1 MNNLY
6 KYSFHNKFIH
16 KSKSLM
22 KKECKSNNIWT
33 RGTIFRVQ
41 ENETWCGSRK
51 LKTLGGSRKLKTP
64 GGSRKMK
71 TLGGS
76 RKMKTLG
83 VSRKI
88 HETLP
93 PRQILYTCLLWLQRL
108 KINLWRCVC
117 DCYYIILKYCA
128 HVNTG

>member
-1 MNNLY
+1 
-6 KYSFHNKFIH
+6 
-16 KSKSLM
+16 M

-33 RGTIFRVQ
+33 RETIFRVQ
-41 ENETWCGSRK
+41 ENENPVWVQENENPVWVQEMKTLCGSRK

-71 TLGGS
+71 TLG
-76 RKMKTLG
+76 

-88 HETLP
+88 HENLP

-108 KINLWRCVC
+108 KINLWRCVF
-117 DCYYIILKYCA
+117 DCYYISLKYCA